1 MNISRRV
8 MRILLMYDLPVI
20 TDREKKVYREFRKF
34 LIKNGFQMMQYSIY
48 VKIVANVDSANFVID
63 KIKRNLPD
71 EGKIRVMKVTEKQY
85 ASMLV
90 LLGGISKQEEKIGD
104 NRYIEF

>member
-1 MNISRRV
+1 MRV
-8 MRILLMYDLPVI
+8 LVMYDLPVI
-20 TDREKKVYREFRKF
+20 TERDKRIYREFRKF
-34 LIKNGFQMMQYSIY
+34 LIKNGYKMVQYSIY
-48 VKIVANVDSANFVID
+48 VKITANPDSANFAIE
-63 KIKRNLPD
+63 KLKRNLPD

-85 ASMLV
+85 AGMLV